1 MVDDI
6 KLGIMADS
14 ASWQIIQDQRP
25 DLTLVSLRE
34 VALAY
39 RHYSTNALD
48 AMVEA
53 KKHFPGAEVSDV
65 RAKSI
70 DDPIPF

>member
-1 MVDDI
+1 M
-6 KLGIMADS
+6 
-14 ASWQIIQDQRP
+14 
-25 DLTLVSLRE
+25 RE

-39 RHYSTNALD
+39 RHYSKTTLD
-48 AMVEA
+48 TMIEA
-53 KKHFPGAEVSDV
+53 QKHFPGAEVSAV

>member
-1 MVDDI
+1 
-6 KLGIMADS
+6 MADR
-14 ASWQIIQDQRP
+14 AAWQNIQDHRP
-25 DLTLVSLRE
+25 NLTLVSLRE

-39 RHYSTNALD
+39 GHYSTTALA

-53 KKHFPGAEVSDV
+53 KKHFPGAEVSAV
-65 RAKSI
+65 RAQTI

>member
-1 MVDDI
+1 
-6 KLGIMADS
+6 
-14 ASWQIIQDQRP
+14 
-25 DLTLVSLRE
+25 
-34 VALAY
+34 Y
-39 RHYSTNALD
+39 RHYSDTAL
-48 AMVEA
+48 ATMVEA